1 MHHQSGFLPEL
12 TAKIQIIF
20 VKWLPIIKK
29 MVKKKEEETKK
40 HGICRFLCNFA
51 GNIIIASAMDKE
63 KEVLTRNTDSDYERL
78 KVWKDNPK
86 LDDYLSEKHWNH
98 QVNELLYAY
107 LKSRYSGNEVGVYIN
122 MGLLSYQEGQDYNQI
137 YGVMFNEA
145 YCFCSYVLTT
155 PVPYTK
161 IAFLERKAKTLCS
174 IESAAPLISYNIL
187 VMTGLILCFANDH
200 NDDVGRFLNYLSI
213 HNSTHCFS
221 DKFHHF
227 EDYCKI
233 GLICVAGIM
242 ADGQLQPP
250 GKLRPGYDYKSRDEY
265 LRKTIIEYKCI
276 AEEMEKNRKET
287 NTRKQEEKMAMDDK
301 FNDILNKL
309 AEQTE
314 IIRRIEHHSNV
325 AHHQQ
330 RRSDSWESIM
340 RYVDFSSLSKQAG
353 EGTEKAKRL
362 VETNTIFKIPVKYQ
376 KEPERYL
383 LIMFNFIKSFFIGGP
398 NDGYEIK
405 NKYEWYALRRF
416 LDKYKLI
423 SDCDNE
429 TFAKQMNHME
439 WFGYLKTELQCA
451 ANEMNTYNYLKD
463 THPTQWIVKD
473 IPVGSR
479 ATGKSV
485 RKILNT
491 YNNLELYKEKVIGC
505 R

>member
-1 MHHQSGFLPEL
+1 
-12 TAKIQIIF
+12 
-20 VKWLPIIKK
+20 
-29 MVKKKEEETKK
+29 
-40 HGICRFLCNFA
+40 
-51 GNIIIASAMDKE
+51 
-63 KEVLTRNTDSDYERL
+63 
-78 KVWKDNPK
+78 
-86 LDDYLSEKHWNH
+86 
-98 QVNELLYAY
+98 
-107 LKSRYSGNEVGVYIN
+107 
-122 MGLLSYQEGQDYNQI
+122 
-137 YGVMFNEA
+137 
-145 YCFCSYVLTT
+145 
-155 PVPYTK
+155 
-161 IAFLERKAKTLCS
+161 
-174 IESAAPLISYNIL
+174 
-187 VMTGLILCFANDH
+187 
-200 NDDVGRFLNYLSI
+200 
-213 HNSTHCFS
+213 
-221 DKFHHF
+221 
-227 EDYCKI
+227 
-233 GLICVAGIM
+233 
-242 ADGQLQPP
+242 
-250 GKLRPGYDYKSRDEY
+250 
-265 LRKTIIEYKCI
+265 
-276 AEEMEKNRKET
+276 
-287 NTRKQEEKMAMDDK
+287 
-301 FNDILNKL
+301 
-309 AEQTE
+309 
-314 IIRRIEHHSNV
+314 
-325 AHHQQ
+325 
-330 RRSDSWESIM
+330 M

>member
-1 MHHQSGFLPEL
+1 MD
-12 TAKIQIIF
+12 
-20 VKWLPIIKK
+20 
-29 MVKKKEEETKK
+29 KKKRAT
-40 HGICRFLCNFA
+40 
-51 GNIIIASAMDKE
+51 
-63 KEVLTRNTDSDYERL
+63 TRKNDSDFEQL
-78 KVWKDNPK
+78 KVWQDNPD
-86 LDDYLSEKHWNH
+86 LLYYLSDNHWNH
-98 QVNELLYAY
+98 HVNHLLYAY
-107 LKSRYSGNEVGVYIN
+107 LTSRYKGNEVGVYIN
-122 MGLLSYQEGQDYNQI
+122 LALCNGEDAFKIDYSQI
-137 YGVMFNEA
+137 YGIMFNEA
-145 YCFCSYVLTT
+145 YCFCSYVLTN
-155 PVPYTK
+155 PVPEME
-161 IAFLERKAKTLCS
+161 IAYLEGKAESLCS
-174 IESAAPLISYNIL
+174 IKLAQPIIAYNIL
-187 VMTGLILCFANDH
+187 VMTGLILCFANDK
-200 NDDVGRFLNYLSI
+200 NYAVCRFLNRLSGYN
-213 HNSTHCFS
+213 HTHYFG
-221 DKFHHF
+221 DEFHHF

-250 GKLRPGYDYKSRDEY
+250 GKLRPGYNYKSRDEY
-265 LRKTIIEYKCI
+265 LRKTIIKYKCI
-276 AEEMEKNRKET
+276 AEEMEKNRKDA
-287 NTRKQEEKMAMDDK
+287 NTRKQEEKQAMDDK

-330 RRSDSWESIM
+330 RRSDSWESII
-340 RYVDFSSLSKQAG
+340 RYVDFSSHSKQAG

-376 KEPERYL
+376 KEPQRYL
-383 LIMFNFIKSFFIGGP
+383 FIMFNFIKSFFIGGP

-429 TFAKQMNHME
+429 TFAKQMNNME

-463 THPTQWIVKD
+463 THPTQWIEKD